1 MFILCLGILFFLIK
15 NGPNIKWIGI
25 LEYCYPY
32 TVYADDTIFFLKDE
46 NSIVHLSK
54 KFRLFSDFS
63 GLKRYT
69 IKCEIAGIDVLKEV
83 QEVGCGMRCID
94 LRNED
99 IKILSIYFSYNQEI
113 KDE

>member
-1 MFILCLGILFFLIK
+1 M
-15 NGPNIKWIGI
+15 
-25 LEYCYPY
+25 EYCYPY

-69 IKCEIAGIDVLKEV
+69 IKCEIAGIGVLKEV